1 MRYVEANLLNGE
13 KVEHVSRLHWKVY
26 IAPVFLAVCLIT
38 LGIVAFV
45 YKYNIIGLI
54 LFIFS
59 GLLVYAPYLIV
70 NKSEFAVTSK
80 RVIIKVGILRT
91 RSLELFLSK
100 VEGITVNQSF
110 FGNIFNFGDI
120 VITGSGGTKEMFSGI
135 QSPLDFRKAVQQAT
149 DKNVA

>member
-1 MRYVEANLLNGE
+1 MRYVEANLLHGE

-26 IAPVFLAVCLIT
+26 IAPVFLAVCFFT
-38 LGIVAFV
+38 LGIVV
-45 YKYNIIGLI
+45 LVSKYTIIGLI

-59 GLLVYAPYLIV
+59 GLLAYTPYLIV
-70 NKSEFAVTSK
+70 NNSEFAVTNK
-80 RVIIKVGILRT
+80 RVIIKLGILRT

-100 VEGITVNQSF
+100 IEGITVNQSV
-110 FGNIFNFGDI
+110 FGNMFNFGDI
-120 VITGSGGTKEMFSGI
+120 IISGSGGMKEMFSGI

>member
-1 MRYVEANLLNGE
+1 MSFVEANLLNGE

-26 IAPVFLAVCLIT
+26 IAPVFLAVCLLT
-38 LGIVAFV
+38 LGIVVFV

-59 GLLVYAPYLIV
+59 GLLVYTPYLIV

-80 RVIIKVGILRT
+80 RVIIKVGILKT

-100 VEGITVNQSF
+100 IEGITVNQSV
-110 FGNIFNFGDI
+110 FGNMFNFGDI

>member
-1 MRYVEANLLNGE
+1 MSYVEANLLDGE

-26 IAPVFLAVCLIT
+26 IAPVFLAVCLFA
-38 LGIVAFV
+38 LGIVVFV
-45 YKYNIIGLI
+45 YKYNIIGII

-59 GLLVYAPYLIV
+59 GLLVYTPYIIV

-100 VEGITVNQSF
+100 IEGITVNQSV
-110 FGNIFNFGDI
+110 FGNMFNFGDI
-120 VITGSGGTKEMFSGI
+120 IITGSGGTKEMFSGI

>member
-1 MRYVEANLLNGE
+1 MNYVEANLLNGE
-13 KVEHVSRLHWKVY
+13 KVEQVSRLHWKVY
-26 IAPVFLAVCLIT
+26 IAPVFLAVCLFT
-38 LGIVAFV
+38 LGIVVFV

-54 LFIFS
+54 LFIIG
-59 GLLVYAPYLIV
+59 GLLAYAPYLIV
-70 NKSEFAVTSK
+70 NKSEFAVTNR

-100 VEGITVNQSF
+100 IEGITVNQSV
-110 FGNIFNFGDI
+110 FGNMFNYGDI

-149 DKNVA
+149 DKIVA